1 MSPMR
6 KITWDNVEMPAA
18 EAARW
23 ADQGDFRPDVA
34 ERWYLAG
41 FSLEIA
47 LEYIDDG
54 YTLREAMQIA

>member
-1 MSPMR
+1 MR
-6 KITWDNVEMPAA
+6 KITWDNVEMPTA

-23 ADQGDFRPDVA
+23 KAQDFRPDVA

-41 FSLEIA
+41 FCLEVA
-47 LEYIDDG
+47 LEYIEDG

>member
-1 MSPMR
+1 
-6 KITWDNVEMPAA
+6 MPAA

-23 ADQGDFRPDVA
+23 AAQGDFRPDVA

-54 YTLREAMQIA
+54 YTLREAMEIA

>member
-1 MSPMR
+1 MR
-6 KITWDNVEMPAA
+6 KITWDNIEMPKN

-23 ADQGDFRPDVA
+23 AAQGDFRPEVA

-41 FSLEIA
+41 FTLESA
-47 LEYIDDG
+47 LEYVCDG

>member
-1 MSPMR
+1 MR
-6 KITWDNVEMPAA
+6 KITWDNVKIPTL
-18 EAARW
+18 EADRW
-23 ADQGDFRPDVA
+23 QIQGFRPNVA
-34 ERWYLAG
+34 ERWCLAG

>member
-1 MSPMR
+1 MR
-6 KITWDNVEMPAA
+6 KITWDNVKIPTL
-18 EAARW
+18 EADRW
-23 ADQGDFRPDVA
+23 QIQGFRPEVA